1 MKKLLLSFSFIVLI
15 SSLSLAQ
22 TPCNAPVIT
31 EVKGGGTYCPK
42 VEVTLEVVGTL
53 NNATAWTWYS
63 GSCGGQTVG
72 TGTSIKVKVDKTTT
86 YYVRGT
92 GGCVGATATC
102 TSVVVKYDDVGP
114 TITNCPADLVVPNE
128 TGKCG
133 ATVTFTPPTGTDACS
148 DKVEVKRVAGLD
160 PGSFFPVGV
169 TEVKYELTDT
179 IGNVSTCSFNVTVE
193 DKENPVITCVANIE
207 QDNDP
212 GECGAIVTYA
222 APTYSD
228 NCPGAVMKQTAGLG
242 SGSFFPVGV
251 TTETYTVT
259 DAAGNVSTCS
269 FTITVNDVE
278 LPVITL
284 KEREITSLWP
294 ANHKHQEIAIEDYIE
309 SVSDNCGGIT
319 IEDVIIDEIGS
330 DEANNGK
337 GDGNTTDDI
346 VIADDC
352 HTTKL
357 LAERSGNGNGRVYVV
372 TLAVKDLHDNIGF
385 AEFIVEVPHDKGK
398 KNSTV
403 RDSIIYIENGCDL
416 LPEEQEEEE
425 VSESA
430 SSSTTESSR
439 ISQPVSV
446 YPNPFTGSFSVNF
459 TAKANDRVKVE
470 LYNMLG
476 MKVTDLLE
484 QNVEANT
491 TYSWTFEKP
500 TLNSNDYVLIIRG
513 SKTQQVVRLVQKR

>member
-1 MKKLLLSFSFIVLI
+1 MKKLLLSFSLALI
-15 SSLSLAQ
+15 ISTLSMAQ
-22 TPCNAPVIT
+22 TTCNAPVIT
-31 EVKGGGTYCPK
+31 EVKGGGTFCPN

-53 NNATAWTWYS
+53 NNATTWTWYTD
-63 GSCGGQTVG
+63 SCGGQAAG
-72 TGTSIKVKVDKTTT
+72 TGTSIKVKVTKTTT

-114 TITNCPADLVVPNE
+114 VITACPEDLVVPNE

-133 ATVTFTPPTGTDACS
+133 ATVNFALPTGTDTCS

-179 IGNVSTCSFNVTVE
+179 IGNVSTCSFTVTVE

-212 GECGAIVTYA
+212 GECGAIVTYDE
-222 APTYSD
+222 PTYSD
-228 NCPGAVMKQTAGLG
+228 NCPGAIMKQTAGLG
-242 SGSFFPVGV
+242 SGAFFPVGV

-259 DAAGNVSTCS
+259 DAAGNISSCS
-269 FTITVNDVE
+269 FTVTVKDVE

-284 KEREITSLWP
+284 KERDITSLWP
-294 ANHKHQEIAIEDYIE
+294 ANHKHHDVDIDDYIE

-319 IEDVIIDEIGS
+319 VEDVIIDEIGS

-352 HTTKL
+352 RTTKL
-357 LAERSGNGNGRVYVV
+357 LAERSGTGNGRVYVV
-372 TLAVKDLHDNIGF
+372 TLAIKDLHDNIGT

-398 KNSTV
+398 NKAAV
-403 RDSIIYIENGCDL
+403 RDNIIYVENGCDL
-416 LPEEQEEEE
+416 LPEEDEEEE
-425 VSESA
+425 NPMDA
-430 SSSTTESSR
+430 STNSLESSR
-439 ISQPVSV
+439 VSEAPAV
-446 YPNPFTGSFSVNF
+446 YPNPSNGKFTLTF
-459 TAKANDRVKVE
+459 TSKSNDHIRVE
-470 LYNMLG
+470 LYNFMG
-476 MKVTDLLE
+476 VKVSELLE
-484 QNVEANT
+484 QDVVANKS
-491 TYSWTFEKP
+491 YEWTIDN
-500 TLNSNDYVLIIRG
+500 TSLNANQYMLIIKGQNSR
-513 SKTQQVVRLVQKR
+513 QVVRMMQK

>member
-1 MKKLLLSFSFIVLI
+1 MKKLLLSFSLVIII
-15 SSLSLAQ
+15 SSLSWAQ

-31 EVKGGGTYCPK
+31 EIKGGGTFCPN

-53 NNATAWTWYS
+53 NSATTWTWYS
-63 GSCGGQTVG
+63 GSCGGQTIG
-72 TGTSIKVKVDKTTT
+72 TGTSIKVKVDKTAT

-102 TSVVVKYDDVGP
+102 SSVVVKYDDVGP
-114 TITNCPADLVVPNE
+114 TITTCPADMVVPNE
-128 TGKCG
+128 TGKCE
-133 ATVTFTPPTGTDACS
+133 ATVNFALPTGTDTCS

-160 PGSFFPVGV
+160 PGSVFPVGV

-179 IGNVSTCSFNVTVE
+179 IGNVSICSFTVTVE

-207 QDNDP
+207 QDNDT
-212 GECGAIVTYA
+212 GECGAIVTYEE
-222 APTYSD
+222 PTFSD
-228 NCPGAVMKQTAGLG
+228 NCPDAVMELTEGLG
-242 SGSFFPVGV
+242 SGSFFPVGI

-259 DAAGNVSTCS
+259 DAAGNISSCS
-269 FTITVNDVE
+269 FTVTVKDVE

-294 ANHKHQEIAIEDYIE
+294 ANHKHHEVVIEDYIE

-337 GDGNTTDDI
+337 GDGNTSDDI

-372 TLAVKDLHDNIGF
+372 TLAIKDLHDNIGF

-398 KNSTV
+398 KNPVV

-416 LPEEQEEEE
+416 LPEEEEDEE
-425 VSESA
+425 AAAEAA
-430 SSSTTESSR
+430 SSISESSR
-439 ISQPVSV
+439 LSQAASV

-459 TAKANDRVKVE
+459 MAKTNDRVKVE

-491 TYSWTFEKP
+491 SYEWTFDKP

-513 SKTQQVVRLVQKR
+513 SKTNQVIRLIQKR